1 MSEEV
6 STYAVKLDSVVKQ
19 ELQGLLEGYKED
31 TGATA
36 GEFIKTLLEVYKTNK
51 IVSRVSSTDADIKEL
66 NALTSRIYT
75 IYSNLIE
82 RNNNGTNALQQ
93 EFSEQIKEKDL
104 SIDAL
109 KTKLEEL
116 KENYDMLQSAFN
128 DACKDKETIEN
139 RNAELQELNSSYK
152 LNISKL
158 NQELVSLQ
166 ELKSINS
173 KITNEL
179 NATKELLT
187 KQQADNISLTDTI
200 KHKDYSIDHLNET
213 IENNKKEHMN
223 TLDRL
228 SKDHESN
235 IQSLKDKLYLER
247 DKAILELKQLHQQ
260 ELEKLQNKYN
270 ADISKYNSEYK
281 KVLEELEKSRQS
293 HKRNNSLPKQSK
305 QKTDI

>member
-1 MSEEV
+1 MSDEV

-51 IVSRVSSTDADIKEL
+51 IVSKVSSTDADIKEL
-66 NALTSRIYT
+66 NVLTSRIYT

-82 RNNNGTNALQQ
+82 RNNSGTNALQQ

-104 SIDAL
+104 SIDSL
-109 KTKLEEL
+109 KVKLEEL
-116 KENYDMLQSAFN
+116 KEEYSVLQSAFN
-128 DACKDKETIEN
+128 DSCKDKENIEN

-158 NQELVSLQ
+158 NEELVSLQ
-166 ELKSINS
+166 ELKSINL

-179 NATKELLT
+179 NSTKEILT
-187 KQQADNISLTDTI
+187 KQQSDNISLKDTI
-200 KHKDYSIDHLNET
+200 NRKDYNIEQLNKT
-213 IENNKKEHMN
+213 IEDNNKEHIN
-223 TLDRL
+223 ILDRL

-235 IQSLKDKLYLER
+235 IQSLKDKLYLQK

-260 ELEKLQNKYN
+260 EIEKLQNKYN
-270 ADISKYNSEYK
+270 ADISKYNLEYK
-281 KVLEELEKSRQS
+281 KILEELEKTRQS
-293 HKRNNSLPKQSK
+293 QKRNNSLPKQSNK
-305 QKTDI
+305 KTGI

>member
-19 ELQGLLEGYKED
+19 ELQGLLEGYKEE

-51 IVSRVSSTDADIKEL
+51 IVSRGSSTDVDIKEL
-66 NALTSRIYT
+66 NALTSRIYS

-82 RNNNGTNALQQ
+82 RNNSGTNALQQ

-104 SIDAL
+104 SIDGL

-116 KENYDMLQSAFN
+116 KENYDMLQSTFN
-128 DACKDKETIEN
+128 DTCKDKENIEN

-158 NQELVSLQ
+158 NEKLVSLQ
-166 ELKSINS
+166 EFKSINS

-200 KHKDYSIDHLNET
+200 NHKDYSIEHLNEI
-213 IENNKKEHMN
+213 IEDNKKEHMN

-228 SKDHESN
+228 SKNHESN
-235 IQSLKDKLYLER
+235 IQSLKDKLDLER

-270 ADISKYNSEYK
+270 ADISKYNLEYK
-281 KVLEELEKSRQS
+281 KILEELEKSRQS
-293 HKRNNSLPKQSK
+293 HKRNSTQIRQNKQTK
-305 QKTDI
+305 NL